1 MNARTPI
8 DPKADAFSLT
18 DQDFEAIAQFAY
30 KHFGLSMSSS
40 KKPLVSARLARRLR
54 QQNVVNFKDYLARL
68 NGPNS
73 ESERSSLLSLL
84 TTNVTQ
90 FFREPHHFE
99 TMRKDVLPGL
109 IKKAREGGR
118 VRIWSA
124 GCSKGPEPYTLA
136 MIIHDMCPD
145 VNRLN
150 FKILGTDIDP
160 VVVQAATAAKY
171 PAEEFAQ
178 IPAEYRKLVP
188 KLDADGRLPESIRS
202 MVTLGVLNLI
212 EPFPFKGKFDV
223 IFCRNVAIYFD
234 TPTQQKVWQAFQ
246 RSLEPGGYLFI
257 GHSERMSGPA
267 AKHMKTAGITTYIH
281 TPSGGDA
288 R

>member
-1 MNARTPI
+1 MNARSPL
-8 DPKADAFSLT
+8 DPKVDAFSLT

-73 ESERSSLLSLL
+73 DTERSSLLSLL

-99 TMRKDVLPGL
+99 TMRKDVLPDL
-109 IKKAREGGR
+109 IQRARSGGR

-124 GCSKGPEPYTLA
+124 GCSKGQEPYTLA
-136 MIIHDMCPD
+136 MIVQDMCPE

-160 VVVQAATAAKY
+160 VVVKAATAAKY

-188 KLDADGRLPESIRS
+188 KLDANGRLPESLRS
-202 MVTLGVLNLI
+202 LVTLGVLNLI
-212 EPFPFKGKFDV
+212 EPFPFKGKFDA

-246 RSLEPGGYLFI
+246 KSLVPGGYLFI

-267 AKHMKTAGITTYIH
+267 AQHMKTAGITTYIH

>member
-1 MNARTPI
+1 MNARSPI
-8 DPKADAFSLT
+8 ESKADGFTLT

-30 KHFGLSMSSS
+30 KHFGLAMSSS

-54 QQNVVNFKDYLARL
+54 KQNVLNFKDYLARL

-73 ESERSSLLSLL
+73 DKERSNLLSLL
-84 TTNVTQ
+84 TTNVTR

-99 TMRKDVLPGL
+99 TMRKDVLPDL
-109 IKKAREGGR
+109 IKKARKGGR

-124 GCSKGPEPYTLA
+124 GCSNGQEPYTLA
-136 MIIHDMCPD
+136 MIIQDMCPE
-145 VNRLN
+145 VNRLD

-160 VVVQAATAAKY
+160 VVVQTATAAKY
-171 PAEEFAQ
+171 PADEIAQ
-178 IPAEYRKLVP
+178 IPAEYRKYLP

-212 EPFPFKGKFDV
+212 EPFPFKGKFDA

-234 TPTQQKVWQAFQ
+234 TATQQKVWQAFQ
-246 RSLEPGGYLFI
+246 RSLVPGGYLFI

-267 AKHMKTAGITTYIH
+267 AQHMKTAGITTYIH

>member
-1 MNARTPI
+1 MNARSPI
-8 DPKADAFSLT
+8 NANADGFTLS

-30 KHFGLSMSSS
+30 KHFGLAMSSS

-68 NGPNS
+68 NGPDS
-73 ESERSSLLSLL
+73 DTERSNLLSLL

-99 TMRKDVLPGL
+99 TMRKDVLPAL
-109 IKKAREGGR
+109 IQKAREGGR

-124 GCSKGPEPYTLA
+124 GCSNGQEPYTLA
-136 MIIHDMCPD
+136 MVVQDMCPD
-145 VNRLN
+145 VNRLD

-160 VVVQAATAAKY
+160 VVVNTAKAAKY
-171 PAEEFAQ
+171 PADEIAQ
-178 IPAEYRKLVP
+178 ISAEYKSLVP
-188 KLDADGRLPESIRS
+188 KLDADGRLPESLRS
-202 MVTLGVLNLI
+202 MITFGVLNLI
-212 EPFPFKGKFDV
+212 EPFPFKGKFDA

-246 RSLEPGGYLFI
+246 RSLNPGGYLFI

-267 AKHMKTAGITTYIH
+267 ADYMKTSGITTYVH
-281 TPSGGDA
+281 TPEGVNA
-288 R
+288 T

>member
-1 MNARTPI
+1 VTIASPI
-8 DPKADAFSLT
+8 ETRGDGFTLS
-18 DQDFEAIAQFAY
+18 DQDFESIAEFAH
-30 KHFGLSMSSS
+30 KHFGLAMSSS

-54 QQNVVNFKDYLARL
+54 KQNVLNFKDYLARL

-73 ESERSSLLSLL
+73 DKERSNLLSLL

-99 TMRKDVLPGL
+99 TMRKDVLPDL

-124 GCSKGPEPYTLA
+124 GCSNGQEPYTLA
-136 MIIHDMCPD
+136 MIIQDMCPE
-145 VNRLN
+145 VNRLD

-160 VVVQAATAAKY
+160 VVVQTATAAKY
-171 PAEEFAQ
+171 PADEIAQ
-178 IPAEYRKLVP
+178 IPAEYRKYLP

-212 EPFPFKGKFDV
+212 EPFPFKGKFDA

-234 TPTQQKVWQAFQ
+234 TATQQKVWQAFQ
-246 RSLEPGGYLFI
+246 RSLVPGGYLFI

-267 AKHMKTAGITTYIH
+267 AQHMKTAGITTYIH